1 MKPEEWETLYLYAFT
16 RVKVGNKYKDTAYA
30 LDGNAAYKKWPGMPW
45 TTMDGDWY
53 TYTMPEDIK
62 EIYVIFTEGN
72 NKPQTQDIFLTEDAC
87 YVWNP
92 DCWRA
97 VLDPE
102 CEGSFIQGI
111 EDVETPAF
119 DASQPI
125 YNVLGQ
131 QVSADYIGIVIQN
144 GHKYLIAR

>member
-1 MKPEEWETLYLYAFT
+1 MPEE
-16 RVKVGNKYKDTAYA
+16 V
-30 LDGNAAYKKWPGMPW
+30 
-45 TTMDGDWY
+45 
-53 TYTMPEDIK
+53 K

-72 NKPQTQDIFLTEDAC
+72 QKPQTQDIFLTEDAC

-92 DCWRA
+92 ECWRA
-97 VLDPE
+97 VLDHD
-102 CEGSFIQGI
+102 CEGTVPPEQGV
-111 EDVETPAF
+111 ENVETPAF

-131 QVSADYIGIVIQN
+131 QVNADYIGIVIQN